1 MTAQIENESAKV
13 AEANP
18 SGAESAIVLSN
29 EVTIRDLIYTVR
41 GMQVMLDSDL
51 AMLYGVET
59 QAINQGVRRN
69 MERFPER
76 FCFQLTREEFDSL
89 RSQFVTSNEEG
100 GRGGRRYLPNVFTE
114 QGVAM
119 LSAVLKSSAAI
130 QTSVRIMDAF
140 VEMRHFIASNASMFE
155 QIRAVE

>member
-1 MTAQIENESAKV
+1 M
-13 AEANP
+13 
-18 SGAESAIVLSN
+18 
-29 EVTIRDLIYTVR
+29 
-41 GMQVMLDSDL
+41 
-51 AMLYGVET
+51 
-59 QAINQGVRRN
+59 
-69 MERFPER
+69 
-76 FCFQLTREEFDSL
+76 
-89 RSQFVTSNEEG
+89 TSNEEG
-100 GRGGRRYLPNVFTE
+100 GCGGRRYLPNVFTE

>member
-1 MTAQIENESAKV
+1 
-13 AEANP
+13 
-18 SGAESAIVLSN
+18 
-29 EVTIRDLIYTVR
+29 
-41 GMQVMLDSDL
+41 MLDSDL

>member
-1 MTAQIENESAKV
+1 MTKEDEAGPAKTTSLERV
-13 AEANP
+13 N
-18 SGAESAIVLSN
+18 AESTIAPAY

-41 GMQVMLDSDL
+41 GVQVMLDSDL

-76 FCFQLTREEFDSL
+76 FCFQLTREELDSL
-89 RSQFVTSNEEG
+89 RSHFVTSNEEG